1 MLLVKLIEY
10 KLVRGS
16 DERILF
22 LIFIFLIGEMTSGY
36 IYTLVVIYYRLG
48 AHRHKLPY
56 RESIQYTGW
65 VGTYY

>member
-48 AHRHKLPY
+48 SHRHKLPY

-65 VGTYY
+65 EGTYY